1 MWRISNKLGASK
13 NMFKQDLQKDW
24 ESELLISLYHILN
37 KVQFVSDIFWVNC
50 DDGEVSCCSTRV
62 VRCWSYYRLVCQ
74 DFSQCPPR
82 VESHTAISRY
92 IERGSAPDSW
102 KIWQILPQLSD
113 KWVWIYPRQGSSER
127 AAVGKIVQISSL
139 ITSPIYQVVTRC
151 CHTITTPFAAL
162 NPAFFEGCI

>member
-92 IERGSAPDSW
+92 IEDQPPIVGRYDKFFPNFPTSEFEYIRGREVASGLLWVKLCKFHPLLHLQYTRW
-102 KIWQILPQLSD
+102 LPGAATPLQHPS
-113 KWVWIYPRQGSSER
+113 RQ
-127 AAVGKIVQISSL
+127 
-139 ITSPIYQVVTRC
+139 
-151 CHTITTPFAAL
+151 
-162 NPAFFEGCI
+162 

>member
-1 MWRISNKLGASK
+1 MWRISNKLGAPK

-62 VRCWSYYRLVCQ
+62 VRSWSYYRLVCQ

-92 IERGSAPDSW
+92 IEDQPPIVGRYDKFFPNFLTSEFEYIRGREVASGLLWVKLCKFHPLLHLQYTRW
-102 KIWQILPQLSD
+102 LP
-113 KWVWIYPRQGSSER
+113 G
-127 AAVGKIVQISSL
+127 AA
-139 ITSPIYQVVTRC
+139 
-151 CHTITTPFAAL
+151 TPL
-162 NPAFFEGCI
+162 QHPSRH

>member
-113 KWVWIYPRQGSSER
+113 KWVWIYPRQGR
-127 AAVGKIVQISSL
+127 ASGLLWVKLCKFHPLLHLQ
-139 ITSPIYQVVTRC
+139 YTRWLPGAA
-151 CHTITTPFAAL
+151 TPL
-162 NPAFFEGCI
+162 QHPSRH